1 MHCCLMFV
9 SQIFAGKIF
18 LVVVLDRFF
27 SHFGDKKVV
36 AGPVRQ
42 LVVVC
47 SNDCMG
53 ICLGGLSIGGLG
65 RLIEVVV

>member
-1 MHCCLMFV
+1 M
-9 SQIFAGKIF
+9 
-18 LVVVLDRFF
+18 
-27 SHFGDKKVV
+27 V

-53 ICLGGLSIGGLG
+53 ICLGGLGIGGLG